1 MYLLKCKPIYKMLKI
16 VTVSKR
22 NTEAKATKLTRYS
35 NNDYYYLHLGRY
47 VGIILYVTVTCHFL
61 LGAH

>member
-1 MYLLKCKPIYKMLKI
+1 MLKI